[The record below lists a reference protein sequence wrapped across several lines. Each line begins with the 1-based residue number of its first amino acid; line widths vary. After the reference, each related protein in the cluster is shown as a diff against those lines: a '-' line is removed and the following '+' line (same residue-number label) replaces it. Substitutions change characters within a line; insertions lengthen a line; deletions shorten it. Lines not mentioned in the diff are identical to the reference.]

1 MDINAPEPTLA
12 PSMAERAIDTATGV
26 SRTIEEVT
34 AGLQVAVERLRAAI
48 ENAQQ
53 PGQPLARL
61 RKVTREAPLTSLFI
75 AFLLGVAITRRR

>member
-12 PSMAERAIDTATGV
+12 PSMAEQAIDTATSV

-34 AGLQVAVERLRAAI
+34 AGLQVAVERLRSAI
-48 ENAQQ
+48 EDAQQ

-61 RKVTREAPLTSLFI
+61 RKVTRDAPLTSLFI